1 MCVLYDV
8 FDCFPTNFSSH
19 TRLRS
24 ANRKTRPSSQRISES
39 EISNSFKSNSEC
51 SGGVVEFNSNNNK
64 VDEELAA
71 KTNHIKTPT
80 PLTSDKFCQDSESGI
95 EDSKCDRIHEDKTN
109 SSRKTRPSLQRIETP
124 TPYKSTFEN
133 SGVVDSKSDRIPQE
147 STISP
152 TRKSRPSSQRIETP
166 LPLNSTSKNSELAEL
181 SSSETCQKAQK
192 IVETPTSEVNEI
204 VESKSAQLK
213 STLDNSEIVDY
224 NKIEQENKSKS
235 RKTRPSS
242 QKLDSSTPLLKST
255 SLEVSGKV
263 EFDNNKIETTSTI
276 IDSNSD
282 TMLAKSDSGFSE
294 KATEGEDEE
303 EDLDDEDYDHEEKPE
318 LSLDKA
324 YQLFDKKIGRFAN
337 IDDSEEEFDNEFN
350 SSCNGDFWDL
360 FFSFYNVSR
369 SFHI

>member
-64 VDEELAA
+64 LDEEL
-71 KTNHIKTPT
+71 TPIKTPT
-80 PLTSDKFCQDSESGI
+80 TPLAATDKFCQDSESGI
-95 EDSKCDRIHEDKTN
+95 EDSKCDRIHEEEDKRN
-109 SSRKTRPSLQRIETP
+109 PSRKTR
-124 TPYKSTFEN
+124 EN
-133 SGVVDSKSDRIPQE
+133 SGVVDSKNERITQE
-147 STISP
+147 SIKSP

-166 LPLNSTSKNSELAEL
+166 IPLNSTSKNSELAEL
-181 SSSETCQKAQK
+181 SSSETSQKAQK
-192 IVETPTSEVNEI
+192 IIETPTSEANEI
-204 VESKSAQLK
+204 VEPKSRSTSQLK
-213 STLDNSEIVDY
+213 SSLDNSEIVDY
-224 NKIEQENKSKS
+224 NKIEQENKSKL

-242 QKLDSSTPLLKST
+242 QKLDSSTPLPLKST
-255 SLEVSGKV
+255 SLEVNEKV
-263 EFDNNKIETTSTI
+263 EFDNISKIETTI

-294 KATEGEDEE
+294 KATEE

-350 SSCNGDFWDL
+350 SSCNGDFL
-360 FFSFYNVSR
+360 GPFFQFLQFDQIVSYIVLT
-369 SFHI
+369 FFVCVQCVL